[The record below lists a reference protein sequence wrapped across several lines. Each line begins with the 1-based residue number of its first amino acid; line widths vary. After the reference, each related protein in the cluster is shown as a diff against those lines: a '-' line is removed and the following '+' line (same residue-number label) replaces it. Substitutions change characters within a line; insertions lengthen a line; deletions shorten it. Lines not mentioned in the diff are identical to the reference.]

1 LRSRLEV
8 SPGPIRKEP
17 MRKRTTEGATAMGA
31 FGKTSLRRSAK
42 MGEARE
48 ERNPIRDPAHQVQRV
63 VDGQRKLGGL
73 MVEEPIGDL

>member
-48 ERNPIRDPAHQVQRV
+48 EREIQFATRRTRFN
-63 VDGQRKLGGL
+63 
-73 MVEEPIGDL
+73 E